1 MAKMDRIDFKN
12 DEEPRIVF
20 GNVVTKTPKV
30 LIVDV
35 EYPEENAGHQIYA
48 MRNVDNIT
56 HGVYV
61 PTAYRKKKSP
71 KAKTKRK
78 TKGCGCK

>member
-1 MAKMDRIDFKN
+1 MAKMERIDFKHG
-12 DEEPRIVF
+12 EEPKIVF
-20 GNVVTKTPKV
+20 GNIVTKTPNV

-35 EYPEENAGHQIYA
+35 EYPEEYSGHQLYA
-48 MRNVDNIT
+48 MKDVDNIT

-61 PTAYRKKKSP
+61 PTEYRKKKSM
-71 KAKTKRK
+71 KIKTKRK